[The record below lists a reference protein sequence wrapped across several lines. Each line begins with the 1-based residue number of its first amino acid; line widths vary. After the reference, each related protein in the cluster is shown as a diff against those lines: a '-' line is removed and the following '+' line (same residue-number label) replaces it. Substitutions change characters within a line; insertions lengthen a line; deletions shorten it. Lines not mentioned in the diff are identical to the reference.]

1 MLLFSKQLW
10 EQANACG
17 WLGGAESHE
26 PFWKNNCQ
34 RFSNRWWVHLRSF
47 PNPGERVLS
56 LGGTRTSETW
66 GPCPRACSWRG
77 HQRTSRDLF
86 LTVTRE
92 LLVLHFAPDQ
102 ITKLSMD
109 ASAGRKVN
117 GTGCGGIRSTSIFQ
131 KQRHVMPQEVNPWN
145 HGNLTHWGPR
155 FSLAANQD
163 Q

>member
-1 MLLFSKQLW
+1 MW
-10 EQANACG
+10 EQANVCG

-26 PFWKNNCQ
+26 HFWKNNCQ
-34 RFSNRWWVHLRSF
+34 CISNRWWVHLRNF
-47 PNPGERVLS
+47 LNPGERILS
-56 LGGTRTSETW
+56 LGGTHTSEIW

-102 ITKLSMD
+102 TK
-109 ASAGRKVN
+109 N
-117 GTGCGGIRSTSIFQ
+117 GCFSGGKSKRYWCGGIRSTSIFQ
-131 KQRHVMPQEVNPWN
+131 KQCHVMPKEVNPRN
-145 HGNLTHWGPR
+145 HGNLTQWGPR

-163 Q
+163 S